1 MINTTENKDDHNN
14 EDLRIE
20 LFKDDISTI
29 LKNQLNVESYTVKP
43 IYASNT
49 IEKILEMLNTNLPI
63 LPSIN
68 LIKKNIAPQ
77 VRSDLGKVVALFE
90 TLDKTEILKTLKEN
104 KKIQLIYDKKLPS
117 MVDIYEK
124 DLEISFSIK
133 DEYVYA
139 EKENIIIFMSK
150 KRDESLI
157 IQGLVRDLARN
168 LQQLRKEKSYI
179 PTEIL
184 STAYI
189 TNLEKDEISSLSQY
203 LDNLIYLVRV
213 KSVVLSQEK
222 REGIEYKNIEIDGR
236 KIGIAI
242 N

>member
-1 MINTTENKDDHNN
+1 
-14 EDLRIE
+14 
-20 LFKDDISTI
+20 
-29 LKNQLNVESYTVKP
+29 
-43 IYASNT
+43 
-49 IEKILEMLNTNLPI
+49 MLNTNLPI

-77 VRSDLGKVVALFE
+77 VRSDLSKVVALFE
-90 TLDKTEILKTLKEN
+90 TLDKIEILKTLKEN
-104 KKIQLIYDKKLPS
+104 KKIQLIYDKKSLS
-117 MVDIYEK
+117 KDYIYEK

-222 REGIEYKNIEIDGR
+222 REGTEYKNIEIDGR